1 MLEDG
6 QGGLLLIGGRLD
18 SFERLDTIYRLT
30 DGATEWELL
39 DQRLKTYR
47 EYPVVMVVPERLA
60 DCS

>member
-6 QGGLLLIGGRLD
+6 QGGILFIGGRLD
-18 SFERLDTIYRLT
+18 SFDRLDTIYRLR
-30 DGATEWELL
+30 DGDSKWQLL

-47 EYPVVMVVPERLA
+47 EYPVVMTVPESLT